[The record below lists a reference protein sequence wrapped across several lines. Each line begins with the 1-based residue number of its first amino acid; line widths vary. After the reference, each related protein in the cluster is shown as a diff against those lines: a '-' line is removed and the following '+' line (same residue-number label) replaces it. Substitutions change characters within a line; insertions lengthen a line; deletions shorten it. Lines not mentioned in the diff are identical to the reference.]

1 MDRTA
6 EVEFLLREFEQR
18 ETAGEGEWLLALR
31 RRAIDEFGRLGFPT
45 QKSEEYRY
53 TNVAPIARAKLPT
66 RGEPGVIDALP
77 PGVLEIESAAT
88 VVLVDGVLSPA
99 LSVLDGLPDGVT
111 LRPLRDALDDPSAR
125 ERFAR
130 LGTPERNGIYALN
143 AAFAR
148 HGVAVDVAANV
159 VVERPLRIVHVSTD
173 SAAGTAGHLRHLVSV
188 GRAAEL
194 TLVEEFVSL
203 TDAPY
208 FTTVVREVELGEGAS
223 LKAVEVLRESPAAFH
238 IGSLLSRL
246 PRDAR
251 LHQVGLTL
259 SGALVRRESHVE
271 LAGEGADASLGGV
284 YVPRGR
290 DVHDQLTFVDHAVPR
305 CTSNQLY
312 KGVLDDD
319 ARGVFNGKVLVRKD
333 AQQTLAYQQ
342 NRTIVL
348 SDNATADTRPQLEI
362 YADDVKCSH
371 GATIGQ
377 LDDDALFY
385 LRQRGIDTRDAQRLL
400 MQAFVAEVVEL
411 LPPSTLRDQIATAAA
426 DGLPRESA

>member
-6 EVEFLLREFEQR
+6 EVDFLLREFEQR
-18 ETAGEGEWLLALR
+18 ESAGETEWLLALR

-53 TNVAPIARAKLPT
+53 TNVAPIAKAKLPA
-66 RGEPGVIDALP
+66 RGQPGSIDALP
-77 PGVLEIESAAT
+77 PGVLDLDGAAT

-99 LSVLDGLPDGVT
+99 LSQLDRLPEGVSVK
-111 LRPLRDALDDPSAR
+111 PLADALEEEWAR
-125 ERFAR
+125 ARFAR
-130 LGTPERNGIYALN
+130 LATPDRNGIYALN

-148 HGVAVDVAANV
+148 GGIAVEVPPK
-159 VVERPLRIVHVSTD
+159 VEAPLRLVHVSTD
-173 SAAGTAGHLRHLVSV
+173 SAAGTAGHLRHLLSL
-188 GRAAEL
+188 GRASEL
-194 TLVEEFVSL
+194 TLVEEFVAL

-208 FTTVVREVELGEGAS
+208 FTTVVREVEMDEGSS
-223 LKAVEVLRESPAAFH
+223 LKAVELIRESPAAFH
-238 IGSLLSRL
+238 IGSLVARL

-251 LHQVGLTL
+251 LQQVGLTL
-259 SGALVRRESHVE
+259 KGALVRREAHVE
-271 LAGEGADASLGGV
+271 LAGEGADATLGGL

-319 ARGVFNGKVLVRKD
+319 SRGVFNGKVLVRKD

-342 NRTIVL
+342 NRSIVL
-348 SDNATADTRPQLEI
+348 SDSATADTRPQLEI

-377 LDDDALFY
+377 LDDEALFY
-385 LRQRGIDTRDAQRLL
+385 LRQRGISARDAQRLL
-400 MQAFVAEVVEL
+400 MQAFVGEVVEL
-411 LPPSTLRDQIATAAA
+411 LPVSSLRDQVAAA
-426 DGLPRESA
+426 AANGLPRESA